1 MHRTLTALLVAS
13 LVCLAGCGEEANI
26 PEGMAPVTGTVT
38 LDGKPLAGATVSF
51 IPDGVTK
58 GAGSYGVTSAD
69 GKYEL
74 QGTQGGTGAAAGY
87 YRVIIS
93 KLVMPDGSP
102 IPADIPSATDAGA
115 KDLLPAI
122 YSSYDVSTLTA
133 EVPAQGGAI
142 NFDLKS
148 KR

>member
-1 MHRTLTALLVAS
+1 MHRTLSALYAIS
-13 LVCLAGCGEEANI
+13 LLCLSGCGEEANI
-26 PEGMAPVTGTVT
+26 PDDMVPVTGTVT

-51 IPDGVTK
+51 VPDGVTK

-74 QGTQGGTGAAAGY
+74 QGTQGGAGAAVGY
-87 YRVIIS
+87 YRVMIS

-102 IPADIPSATDAGA
+102 IPADTQSATDVGA

-122 YSSYDVSTLTA
+122 YSSYDVGTLTA

>member
-1 MHRTLTALLVAS
+1 MHRTLTALCAIS
-13 LVCLAGCGEEANI
+13 LLCTSGCGEEVNV
-26 PEGMAPVTGTVT
+26 PDMMVPVTGTVT

-51 IPDGVTK
+51 VPDGSTQ
-58 GAGSYGVTSAD
+58 GAGSYGVTTAD

-74 QGTQGGTGAAAGY
+74 QGTQGGVGAAVGH
-87 YRVIIS
+87 YRVIIT

-102 IPADIPSATDAGA
+102 IPADTPSATDIGA

-122 YSSYDVSTLTA
+122 YSSYDVGTLTA

-142 NFDLKS
+142 DFALKS